1 MARALNRAAGN
12 EAGLT
17 RATLDYLAR
26 APLARRKALGQ
37 FFTPEALR
45 RELLDGLRL
54 RRGARV
60 LDPGCGTGEFLLSA
74 RRLWPDAEL
83 FGCEV
88 DPELAAI
95 ARRLVPGAHVRA
107 CDALQEPFRP
117 AFDAV
122 IGNPP
127 YFEFKPPQ
135 EIRRRYAPAIS
146 GRPNSYA
153 LFTQLGVELLK
164 DGGVLAYVVPPSM
177 NNGAFFSALRSF
189 LLARCRVESL
199 RLQPSPGIFSGAQQS
214 VMLLRLWKGEQDD
227 GRHVFRRGPFT
238 LFAEAPAKL
247 HALYA
252 GCETLADLGCE
263 VRTGTVVWNQVKDR
277 LTDDPRGAVRLVWA
291 HNIGAGTL
299 DFTPRRGKPGCVR
312 GKQPLRGPAV
322 VVNRVTGKVA
332 TAVLKAALVPA
343 GMEFVGENHVNVVL
357 PPVGTSEA
365 EVRRIVERLRRPR
378 ALAAVRRLTGNT
390 QISSLELCQLVPL
403 ETLR

>member
-1 MARALNRAAGN
+1 MARALKAAAAAD
-12 EAGLT
+12 AGLT
-17 RATLDYLAR
+17 RETLEYMAR
-26 APLARRKALGQ
+26 APLARRKSLGQ

-54 RRGARV
+54 PRAARV

-74 RRLWPDAEL
+74 GRRWPDAEL
-83 FGCEV
+83 FGFEV
-88 DPELAAI
+88 DAELAAI
-95 ARRLVPGAHVRA
+95 AGRLVPGADVRV
-107 CDALQEPFRP
+107 CDALAEPFLP

-127 YFEFKPPQ
+127 YFEFKPPL
-135 EIRRRYAPAIS
+135 EVRRRYANAIS

-153 LFTQLGVELLK
+153 LFVQLGIELLK
-164 DGGVLAYVVPPSM
+164 EGGVLAYVLPPSM
-177 NNGAFFSALRSF
+177 NNGAFFSALRRY

-199 RLQPSPGIFSGAQQS
+199 RVLSSTEIFSGASQS
-214 VMLLRLWKGEQDD
+214 VMLLRLRKGERDD

-238 LFAEAPAKL
+238 LLAEAPAEL
-247 HALYA
+247 HALYE
-252 GCETLADLGCE
+252 GCETLTGLGCE

-291 HNIGAGTL
+291 RNIGAGRL
-299 DFTPRRGKPGCVR
+299 DFTPRRGKPGYVR
-312 GKQPLRGPAV
+312 GKEPLRGPAIA
-322 VVNRVTGKVA
+322 VNRVTGSAA

-357 PPVGTSEA
+357 PPAGASEA
-365 EVRRIVERLRRPR
+365 QVRRIVERLRRPR

-390 QISSLELCQLVPL
+390 QISSLELGQLVPL
-403 ETLR
+403 EALA